1 MNPKGWP
8 FEPVYGEITP
18 EKIGGGAGLGNPD

>member
-8 FEPVYGEITP
+8 FEPLGEDSDVC
-18 EKIGGGAGLGNPD
+18 GGGIPPDGRPG